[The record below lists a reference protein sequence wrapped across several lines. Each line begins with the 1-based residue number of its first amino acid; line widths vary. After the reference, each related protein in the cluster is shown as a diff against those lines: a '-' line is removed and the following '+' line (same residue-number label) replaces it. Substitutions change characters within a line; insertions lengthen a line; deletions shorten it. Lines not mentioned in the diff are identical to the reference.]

1 MRLRS
6 ISPEGTASRL
16 VLQRNLVLEDGDG
29 GMYQLRVSV
38 PGTEDGKI
46 NGGGLF
52 AAAEDGF
59 E

>member
-1 MRLRS
+1 
-6 ISPEGTASRL
+6 
-16 VLQRNLVLEDGDG
+16 
-29 GMYQLRVSV
+29 MYQLRVSV